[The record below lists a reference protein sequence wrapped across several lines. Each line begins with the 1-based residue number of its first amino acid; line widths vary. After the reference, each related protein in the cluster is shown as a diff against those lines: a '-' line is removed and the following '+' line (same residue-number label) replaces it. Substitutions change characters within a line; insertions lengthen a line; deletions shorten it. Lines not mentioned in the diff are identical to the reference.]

1 LWAPDGSAISY
12 RSSSHVV
19 KVPVNTENGFRL
31 GNPERLF
38 EDRYMLISSTPPGRW
53 DIHPDGDQFPF
64 VKPTIN
70 QISNATELVVIENWL
85 ETLRNPDR
93 VGELR

>member
-1 LWAPDGSAISY
+1 
-12 RSSSHVV
+12 
-19 KVPVNTENGFRL
+19 
-31 GNPERLF
+31 
-38 EDRYMLISSTPPGRW
+38 MLISSTPPGRW
-53 DIHPDGDQFPF
+53 DIHPDDDQFPF